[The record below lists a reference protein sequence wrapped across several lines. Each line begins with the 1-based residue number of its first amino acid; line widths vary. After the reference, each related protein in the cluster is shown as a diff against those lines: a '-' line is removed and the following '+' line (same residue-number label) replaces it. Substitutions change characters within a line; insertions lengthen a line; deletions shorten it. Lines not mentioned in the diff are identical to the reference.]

1 MGFAN
6 GEAADGVAWKIQVE
20 KLTRTFATQI
30 SKRRALHNTE
40 LPLAEISVAPRAFLK
55 MDARALRPL
64 RRALERDF
72 RFVAGRGC
80 FDALIEDHGNVRTK
94 AELDLRGFFRCEEM
108 LRAVKMGTEAH
119 ALIGNF
125 SQFGKAENL
134 IAAGIHE
141 DGARPRH
148 ETMKPAKFAH
158 EFVAGTQIEMI
169 GVGEDDFCAEL
180 FECFLRQGFDGSL
193 RAHRH
198 EERCLDGAVGRAQAS
213 AACTRR
219 IGLRNFKRK
228 IHLRLNA
235 RKQERRECLSHL
247 SVSGED
253 KRPTHA
259 ANHIDSPN
267 AEGNGERL
275 GALQFSRV
283 YSRETNGDEN
293 QSPKREKIE
302 RLAKRYQPLRRFLR
316 KQSAQIGG
324 HGVLGGGRISQN
336 KEQNQQEER
345 SN

>member
-119 ALIGNF
+119 ALIGHF

-134 IAAGIHE
+134 IAAGVRE
-141 DGARPRH
+141 DGARPGH
-148 ETMKPAKFAH
+148 ELMKPPELPHQFL
-158 EFVAGTQIEMI
+158 AGTQ
-169 GVGEDDFCAEL
+169 
-180 FECFLRQGFDGSL
+180 
-193 RAHRH
+193 
-198 EERCLDGAVGRAQAS
+198 
-213 AACTRR
+213 AAL
-219 IGLRNFKRK
+219 IGLAGDALPA
-228 IHLRLNA
+228 HLFY
-235 RKQERRECLSHL
+235 
-247 SVSGED
+247 
-253 KRPTHA
+253 P
-259 ANHIDSPN
+259 
-267 AEGNGERL
+267 
-275 GALQFSRV
+275 
-283 YSRETNGDEN
+283 
-293 QSPKREKIE
+293 
-302 RLAKRYQPLRRFLR
+302 
-316 KQSAQIGG
+316 
-324 HGVLGGGRISQN
+324 
-336 KEQNQQEER
+336 
-345 SN
+345 